1 MLPDTKISQLISHQI
16 PGLSYVMWQFRLRG
30 PVYEVIHVFTDY
42 TRRMIRGGRLN
53 EARKCFTIA
62 AVLYRNGSSLLRNA
76 IESVYL
82 YGLSPLL
89 DTACNNQ
96 PLKTLLPVTL
106 QQIRIQQIQHG
117 TTN

>member
-1 MLPDTKISQLISHQI
+1 M
-16 PGLSYVMWQFRLRG
+16 
-30 PVYEVIHVFTDY
+30 
-42 TRRMIRGGRLN
+42 
-53 EARKCFTIA
+53 
-62 AVLYRNGSSLLRNA
+62 LYRNGSGLLRNA

-96 PLKTLLPVTL
+96 PVKALLPVRL
-106 QQIRIQQIQHG
+106 QQLRIQQIQHG